1 MVKTDNTS
9 SSDRRLSIFFTDPVN
24 FSSSGYP
31 ANMGHRYPG
40 YPDNIT
46 ATKPEYPG
54 QWGVGGSDSQ
64 LTVCMAGLYDQS
76 LYNGA
81 SQGISDFQ
89 ARMSA
94 FGAAGFAGLCEAGAD

>member
-1 MVKTDNTS
+1 
-9 SSDRRLSIFFTDPVN
+9 
-24 FSSSGYP
+24 
-31 ANMGHRYPG
+31 MGRYPG
-40 YPDNIT
+40 YPENIA

-54 QWGVGGSDSQ
+54 EAGVLSSPHH
-64 LTVCMAGLYDQS
+64 LTDITAGLYDQS

-94 FGAAGFAGLCEAGAD
+94 FGAAGFAGLYDGLLYDLSASN

>member
-1 MVKTDNTS
+1 
-9 SSDRRLSIFFTDPVN
+9 
-24 FSSSGYP
+24 
-31 ANMGHRYPG
+31 MGRYPG
-40 YPDNIT
+40 YPENIS

-54 QWGVGGSDSQ
+54 QLGSFGSDNH
-64 LTVCMAGLYDQS
+64 LTVSMAGLYDQS

-94 FGAAGFAGLCEAGAD
+94 FGAAGFAGLS

>member
-1 MVKTDNTS
+1 MSIFISSHVDYQNT
-9 SSDRRLSIFFTDPVN
+9 FFTDPVN
-24 FSSSGYP
+24 FSSAGYP
-31 ANMGHRYPG
+31 ANMGRYPG
-40 YPDNIT
+40 YSDNIA

-54 QWGVGGSDSQ
+54 QFSVFTSRSQ
-64 LTVCMAGLYDQS
+64 LTFSVSGLYDQS

-94 FGAAGFAGLCEAGAD
+94 FGAGFAGIE

>member
-1 MVKTDNTS
+1 
-9 SSDRRLSIFFTDPVN
+9 
-24 FSSSGYP
+24 
-31 ANMGHRYPG
+31 MGHRYPG